1 MKSTQSFQIMNLDFD
16 WEDLTVHGKELHAPV
31 LVQGIPYTL
40 TIKVMHLI
48 L

>member
-1 MKSTQSFQIMNLDFD
+1 MNLDFD

-31 LVQGIPYTL
+31 LVQCIPYTL
-40 TIKVMHLI
+40 TTIKVVHLI